1 MAPKTHYAGL
11 AHQAVAPAVSLT
23 ALALL
28 IAFALA
34 MAIVARRVRTD
45 S

>member
-11 AHQAVAPAVSLT
+11 AHQAVTPAVSLA

-34 MAIVARRVRTD
+34 MAIVARRVRTH